1 MRWFVLATICLLAC
15 SREPQDVPSGEGGPV
30 QESWE
35 AEIRITEEG
44 RPKCTILAE
53 HLLRYEN
60 PDRSE
65 LEGVRATFYD
75 RKGQA
80 SIKLTAERGVVYED
94 RVEVEGNVVLT
105 YGDSLKVETQRAR
118 WDRKGGRITSE
129 GPVRIETPEGEEVG
143 EGFVCEAH
151 SGRWWMRSVRGQ
163 VLAP

>member
-1 MRWFVLATICLLAC
+1 V
-15 SREPQDVPSGEGGPV
+15 SPGKGGPV

-75 RKGQA
+75 RKGRA
-80 SIKLTAERGVVYED
+80 SIGLTAERGVVYERGD
-94 RVEVEGNVVLT
+94 RVEVEGKVVLT
-105 YGDSLKVETQRAR
+105 YGDSLKVETERAR
-118 WDRKGGRITSE
+118 WDRKEGRIVAE

-143 EGFVCEAH
+143 EGFVCEAQ